1 MKNRAPDGIGKQM
14 RGPSFTGDKKAK
26 ITAKTQKT
34 WMRLATVFAYLLC
47 VSLTAVILV
56 IYYTLIW
63 EPVRT
68 KPGPSNSNLTVAN
81 VETGNSSVGHRR
93 RSAFNAVRNS
103 PRGFS
108 NPRYERSHLRRSGG
122 RTGDFVNSPRR
133 GSGMVH
139 GAFAGF
145 STTVNSG
152 TGLMLITENSEPRAI
167 GSSIP
172 GARSLID
179 AVTDNGAF
187 RTTDSD
193 DQATAR
199 SMAFST
205 LDSDQRGASGR
216 GATVKSRAFSTSDS
230 GSLKAPSSSS
240 HQQSSTLADSGNG
253 STTDSGIGIAAR
265 GISTLQAP
273 QAAGQKKVINP
284 PPNDPN
290 QAGKSDAAS
299 MESNRWAISTSNVG
313 ELGVAST
320 LLGLNQH
327 VKSDT
332 DSKTKEVKMDS
343 QYTTQSRHGFY
354 TKSNMESTHAMSLLT
369 DLVHNNWHDEVL
381 RNKMDGNDESSAVIS
396 TSNAKRIENIP
407 TMAKPTTDPGLFH
420 TALTSVDNSEL
431 GNQRSYKNLNL
442 TDKYNVF
449 AKLRVLDITPK
460 NRERKNSIGSHSD
473 RLDWMLTK
481 EPASTVTH
489 ISRLPLLS
497 PSKPAE
503 IWENKELRH
512 TGTTDLEDHHV
523 LQNLN
528 TNKEQPST
536 TWKQS
541 QVNAEDTYKNTVT
554 NSLPTLPIT

>member
-1 MKNRAPDGIGKQM
+1 M

-68 KPGPSNSNLTVAN
+68 RPGPSNINLTVAN
-81 VETGNSSVGHRR
+81 VETGNSSTGHRR
-93 RSAFNAVRNS
+93 RNS

-122 RTGDFVNSPRR
+122 FVNSPRR

-152 TGLMLITENSEPRAI
+152 TDLMLITENSEPRAI

-172 GARSLID
+172 GARSRID

-193 DQATAR
+193 DQATTSSAEATAGG
-199 SMAFST
+199 MAFRT
-205 LDSDQRGASGR
+205 MDSDQRGTSGK
-216 GATVKSRAFSTSDS
+216 GTTGEGRAFSTSDS
-230 GSLKAPSSSS
+230 GSLKAPSSSN
-240 HQQSSTLADSGNG
+240 HQESSTLADSGNV
-253 STTDSGIGIAAR
+253 STTDSGIRIAAR
-265 GISTLQAP
+265 GMSTLQAP
-273 QAAGQKKVINP
+273 QAAGQKEVINP
-284 PPNDPN
+284 TPNGPN

-320 LLGLNQH
+320 PLGLNQH
-327 VKSDT
+327 VKSDI
-332 DSKTKEVKMDS
+332 DSKTKEVKMDL
-343 QYTTQSRHGFY
+343 QHTTQSRHGFY

-381 RNKMDGNDESSAVIS
+381 RNKMNGNDESSAVIS

-407 TMAKPTTDPGLFH
+407 KPTTDPGLFH

-431 GNQRSYKNLNL
+431 GNQRSDKNLNL

-449 AKLRVLDITPK
+449 AKLRFLDRTPK
-460 NRERKNSIGSHSD
+460 NQERKNSIGSHSG

-503 IWENKELRH
+503 IWENKELGH

-528 TNKEQPST
+528 INKEQPST

-541 QVNAEDTYKNTVT
+541 QINAEDTYKNTVT